1 MPIFSVGVGLGYNV
15 LGSVGSKRFYQM
27 LTLKTYIAGDLFLN
41 VGYKLHDFKTPSNL
55 MLGLGY
61 RFHSGR

>member
-1 MPIFSVGVGLGYNV
+1 
-15 LGSVGSKRFYQM
+15 M
-27 LTLKTYIAGDLFLN
+27 LSLKTYIAGDLFLN